1 MATKKTAP
9 QGEPLTRQQLEN
21 IQACSGLT
29 ITDPD
34 HPLTGTGGKLV
45 GRDFDKGCAIVQLDE
60 APEATVELYA
70 SQFKVE
76 R

>member
-1 MATKKTAP
+1 MATKKPAA
-9 QGEPLTRQQLEN
+9 GEPLTRAQLDN

-29 ITDPD
+29 VTDPD

-45 GRDFDKGCAIVQLDE
+45 GRDYDKGCAIVQLDE
-60 APEATVELYA
+60 APDATVELYA
-70 SQFKVE
+70 GQFKVE